1 MLWLTGWKSRD
12 SVPAL
17 VKEYLAGQLKVDEFV
32 THTLPVT
39 KINDAFDL
47 MHHGQRS
54 VLTASIVLLIS
65 ASYELSEWV
74 EFWHPTR
81 HMIGHFRGESHGHQA
96 VICTGIANQTN
107 NSQGKGNTKLN
118 LKQLSPNQLVLPYIP
133 AYKSKNFG
141 SFSPSKSQRWLICRS
156 ENLPSAIA
164 AVVSPVSRIDSS
176 RLVGRVWVST
186 CLWNLIHFQPSW
198 PSDRS
203 DAEGR

>member
-96 VICTGIANQTN
+96 VICTGTANQTTAKAN
-107 NSQGKGNTKLN
+107 ETQNSTSNSSARTNWSYRIFPHISRKILAVFRPQSRSVDLYAG
-118 LKQLSPNQLVLPYIP
+118 LK
-133 AYKSKNFG
+133 
-141 SFSPSKSQRWLICRS
+141 ICRR
-156 ENLPSAIA
+156 PS
-164 AVVSPVSRIDSS
+164 PR
-176 RLVGRVWVST
+176 
-186 CLWNLIHFQPSW
+186 
-198 PSDRS
+198 
-203 DAEGR
+203 